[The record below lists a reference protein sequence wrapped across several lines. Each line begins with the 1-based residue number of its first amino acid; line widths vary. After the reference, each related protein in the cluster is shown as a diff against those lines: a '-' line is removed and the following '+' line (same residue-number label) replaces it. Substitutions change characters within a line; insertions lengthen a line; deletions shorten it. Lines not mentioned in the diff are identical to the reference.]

1 MAANEVPVRSW
12 SERLLVRRI
21 CASDRD
27 ACVQLVKA
35 HHGPVYR
42 LLFHLCRDAHL
53 AEDLTQET
61 FAAAW
66 QGSGS
71 FKGSSSLAT
80 WLHRIAYRKFVDAC
94 RRGRHRVLGEP
105 LDQVSDQVCSNA
117 PGQLESVLADERC
130 RNLYQ
135 GLARL
140 EQAECDVLVL
150 HYLQGLSFRQMAE
163 VLAEPAG
170 TVKWRTSQA
179 LARLKILLDGR
190 LENGNWQDTGW
201 NDSKPRIDREP
212 PPPIARAEGA

>member
-140 EQAECDVLVL
+140 EQAERDVLVL

-163 VLAEPAG
+163 VLAVGPGGNVDGKEIKMYVEPGQRVIYSKYAG
-170 TVKWRTSQA
+170 TEVKLEGEEFIIVRQSDI
-179 LARLKILLDGR
+179 LAIV
-190 LENGNWQDTGW
+190 E
-201 NDSKPRIDREP
+201 
-212 PPPIARAEGA
+212 